1 LSSLTFLSEC
11 GAVVS
16 LSFSLPLVLQAV
28 FSFFFFLLWF
38 SSALEQLQLD
48 LGLVLLSFPFSSFV
62 EPVLSSFF
70 QPSVCFSA
78 PLLHFGWIIIL
89 LLAFLKLA

>member
-1 LSSLTFLSEC
+1 LTFLSEC

-16 LSFSLPLVLQAV
+16 LRFSLLLPLQAV
-28 FSFFFFLLWF
+28 FFFFFFLLLF
-38 SSALEQLQLD
+38 SSSLEQLKLD
-48 LGLVLLSFPFSSFV
+48 RGLVFLSFPFSSFV
-62 EPVLSSFF
+62 EPVPSSFF

-89 LLAFLKLA
+89 LLAFFKLA